1 MMEQQQRGRASSRS
15 TRRDQSRESR
25 PHRGTEGRERRRHR
39 SQRRPRGGTDREVH
53 PRRSSIP
60 SDPAAPAGTVHAS
73 PPPEPTPVTP
83 RAPGGQPITSK
94 RRTAGGRPGRRV
106 DRAVDGP
113 AVYDAL
119 VGGSVVY
126 RAFKRAL
133 LSDKAI
139 TNFLR
144 LLEQAGTDAPYLDFS
159 TMMTS
164 GQGSSPTM
172 QQLEELDVMHMK
184 RYTSFRA
191 VVLWTNWQSAVKA
204 GAVFTARSARNV
216 SE

>member
-1 MMEQQQRGRASSRS
+1 M
-15 TRRDQSRESR
+15 
-25 PHRGTEGRERRRHR
+25 
-39 SQRRPRGGTDREVH
+39 
-53 PRRSSIP
+53 
-60 SDPAAPAGTVHAS
+60 
-73 PPPEPTPVTP
+73 
-83 RAPGGQPITSK
+83 
-94 RRTAGGRPGRRV
+94 

-119 VGGSVVY
+119 FGGSVVY